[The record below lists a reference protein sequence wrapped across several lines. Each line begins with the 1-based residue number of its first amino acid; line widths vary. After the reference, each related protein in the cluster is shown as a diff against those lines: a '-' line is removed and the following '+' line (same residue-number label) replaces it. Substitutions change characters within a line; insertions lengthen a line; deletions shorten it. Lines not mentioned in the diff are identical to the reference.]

1 METGEEMLLCW
12 LSIDTVH
19 VNEGL
24 ERRCRFEDDLIVT
37 QRGALGGLGEE
48 KDQVMACWC

>member
-19 VNEGL
+19 VKEGR
-24 ERRCRFEDDLIVT
+24 EWRIRVEDNLIVT
-37 QRGALGGLGEE
+37 QRGALGGLDEE
-48 KDQVMACWC
+48 MDQVMVCRC